1 MLTFIAVGIKLA
13 IGVREAC
20 LVLIAIQGSHPKQ
33 TPAALGPRHRGRV
46 ADAAV
51 RQPAVVAL
59 VKAVPPGH
67 VEVPH
72 GSQDTSSL
80 LTQLPSFLEGELLGG
95 CDVDHLICRRK
106 QKEKVTKAE

>member
-33 TPAALGPRHRGRV
+33 TPAALGPRHGGRV

-51 RQPAVVAL
+51 RQPPVVTL

-72 GSQDTSSL
+72 GRQDASSL
-80 LTQLPSFLEGELLGG
+80 LAQLPSLLEGELLGG
-95 CDVDHLICRRK
+95 
-106 QKEKVTKAE
+106 